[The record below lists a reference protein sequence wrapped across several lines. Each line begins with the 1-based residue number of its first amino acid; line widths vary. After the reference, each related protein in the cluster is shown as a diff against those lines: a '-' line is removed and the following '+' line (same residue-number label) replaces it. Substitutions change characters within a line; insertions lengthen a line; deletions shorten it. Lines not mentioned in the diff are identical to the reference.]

1 MSRKHRN
8 EAQWRE
14 LISVFEQ
21 SGQSQVDFCAEQN
34 ISSAY
39 FSQRRNALRNL
50 DEAAFVE
57 VKPPVARPS
66 LASHPASTALILRYQ
81 HTELVLPLSVESR
94 WLAGLIKALSV

>member
-39 FSQRRNALRNL
+39 FSQRRRALLNP
-50 DEAAFVE
+50 DQSVFIEAKAQAAHTFLT
-57 VKPPVARPS
+57 PV
-66 LASHPASTALILRYQ
+66 PASPVLTLRYQ
-81 HTELVLPLSVESR
+81 QTELALPLSVEPR
-94 WLAGLIKALSV
+94 WLAGLIKALSA

>member
-57 VKPPVARPS
+57 VKPHAARPS
-66 LASHPASTALILRYQ
+66 LASSQVSPALTLRYQ
-81 HTELVLPLSVESR
+81 HTELSLPLSVEPR
-94 WLAGLIKALSV
+94 WLASLIKALSV